1 MKPLIDPINTDDGQ
15 FHGRDNQTGQLAT
28 IVTPVY
34 MNDTQDA
41 TRSMQRE
48 VISILT
54 AAGIKPADATND
66 QLLSALKGLFLA
78 EDDSRV
84 SGALQKDK
92 NLSDL
97 TDAGKAKVTL
107 GLDKVG
113 NFIAVQ
119 QGGGIGQNAN
129 KVYVGWKSNGKL
141 GVTVDETDEG
151 EFFTTK
157 NPPTASDANA
167 YPISGGTLNGGV
179 VANTGNAGLTK
190 PASAWNEASTSNII
204 FQALHQ
210 NGVDNVVSDFYLNSN
225 QYWAWRIYISNND
238 GSLHVLEFRNDG
250 SLRVPGG
257 LYDGSGRA
265 YSPGNCPFPV
275 GYVMLM
281 GNGTDP
287 NGVYPGT
294 TWQCLNTTGYD
305 GRAIVLGTDVLQTGG
320 SNTVTLA
327 EAHMPPH
334 RHNGGA
340 TGDASTKPDADSAAW
355 GTGRFGTDAKGG
367 YALMQTSAAGSGQA
381 FSVQNEYV
389 HLLGWMRTS

>member
-34 MNDTQDA
+34 MNDTQGA
-41 TRSMQRE
+41 TRSLQRE

-66 QLLSALKGLFLA
+66 QLLNALKSLFLA

-97 TDAGKAKVTL
+97 IDSAKAREAL
-107 GLDKVG
+107 SLDKVG
-113 NFIAVQ
+113 NWVAVQ
-119 QGGGIGQNAN
+119 QGGGTGMLTN
-129 KVYVGWKSNGKL
+129 KVYAGWNGKKL
-141 GVTVDETDEG
+141 IAQVDSSPMGALFYE
-151 EFFTTK
+151 K
-157 NPPTASDANA
+157 NPPTAADCNAFPAEGGTVGSKGVTTPFLFANGHGAPLNQQGTWIEWNETNGQGESAFINNKGSGSGGFNFRIVNSDNTKQSGEVS
-167 YPISGGTLNGGV
+167 ISGNG
-179 VANTGNAGLTK
+179 
-190 PASAWNEASTSNII
+190 EIYE
-204 FQALHQ
+204 
-210 NGVDNVVSDFYLNSN
+210 NG
-225 QYWAWRIYISNND
+225 R
-238 GSLHVLEFRNDG
+238 
-250 SLRVPGG
+250 RV
-257 LYDGSGRA
+257 
-265 YSPGNCPFPV
+265 YSPANCPFPV

-287 NGVYPGT
+287 NGLFPGT
-294 TWQCLNTTGYD
+294 TWQYLNGTGYD
-305 GRAIVLGTDVLQTGG
+305 GRAIVLGTDPLAVGG

-327 EAHMPPH
+327 EAHLPPH
-334 RHNGGA
+334 RHAGGA
-340 TGDASTKPDADSAAW
+340 TGDASTKPDEGAGQW

-389 HLLGWMRTS
+389 HLLGWMRTA